1 LANKRENEEDI
12 KYMVNYANAKS
23 RIKEETGRKCEAM
36 SFGTNFNMKEF
47 YYSKTKRENKFAK
60 LARNNFESSEESS
73 IDPDTYSEETSE
85 EDDALTEKAKT
96 DKGSESEYESEES
109 KLPEPEVKP
118 KKVRP

>member
-47 YYSKTKRENKFAK
+47 YYSKAKRENKFAK

-85 EDDALTEKAKT
+85 EDDDALTEKA
-96 DKGSESEYESEES
+96 
-109 KLPEPEVKP
+109 
-118 KKVRP
+118 